1 MPPGNCFAPDLPGE
15 PPVDEP
21 IRSRVDA
28 RLALLFPE
36 GCARVLLI
44 NPPVI
49 PEGEFDPSVARL
61 KRYPVFPPY
70 GLGILNRE
78 LKKSGYATSL
88 VDLNHAVFANSCEY
102 STWKEV
108 LRERFERFA
117 PQACAISCMYSISH
131 PSLKAV
137 ARACKE
143 LNGAMPVVAGGVHPT
158 ATPEVVLRD
167 CRDIDLVMLVE
178 GETTFVDLLD
188 RVNGRKPPEVLRQVS
203 TLIGD
208 EFVVLDDRRVE
219 TEIDEPPDFEDLP
232 IGEYHALGKIGAYH
246 NILPADAR
254 VSTMLS
260 NRGCRGSC
268 VFCSVKA
275 FYGGSRVRMRS
286 VPAVVDEM
294 ARLKERHG
302 ITHFMWLDDDLL
314 FDEARA
320 LRLFREISERRLGIT
335 WDASNG
341 VVASS
346 ITPGIAEAARDSG
359 CIGLTIGIESG
370 NPEILRSVRK
380 PSGIHHYRRASEVL
394 HSHPGIF
401 TKGFLMLGFRGETVG
416 RIRDTIDLARELSL
430 DWYPIQILTPFPAT
444 GVRRQLEEEGLM
456 APEDI
461 NARFFL
467 GTTGGQRRR
476 EAEEKVVAREF
487 SDPFSGDPG
496 RIPTPEELK
505 DLWFVM
511 DYRVNYEKIL
521 TEDRPVKLA
530 MLRRMLRDV
539 CERVPENPLATL
551 YLGIVEEKLGNAEA
565 AREEKRRAAEYLCA
579 SDFWRRRFMILDLH
593 RLM

>member
-1 MPPGNCFAPDLPGE
+1 MDKST
-15 PPVDEP
+15 
-21 IRSRVDA
+21 RSRVDA
-28 RLALLFPE
+28 RLTRLFPK
-36 GCARVLLI
+36 GCVRVLLI

-49 PEGEFDPSVARL
+49 PEEEFDPSVARL

-70 GLGILNRE
+70 GLGIINRE
-78 LKKSGYATSL
+78 LKKRGYATSL
-88 VDLNHAVFANSCEY
+88 VDLNHAVFANGCEY
-102 STWKEV
+102 SAWKET
-108 LRERFERFA
+108 LRQRVERFA
-117 PQACAISCMYSISH
+117 PQVCAISCMYSMTH

-137 ARACKE
+137 AAACKE
-143 LNGAMPVVAGGVHPT
+143 VNGAVPVVAGGVHPT
-158 ATPEVVLRD
+158 ASPEVVLKD
-167 CRDIDLVMLVE
+167 CREIDFVMLVE
-178 GETTFVDLLD
+178 GENTFADLLD
-188 RVNGRKPPEVLRQVS
+188 RVNGRRSPGVLRQVA
-203 TLIGD
+203 TLVGD
-208 EFVVLDDRRVE
+208 EYVVLDDRRVE

-232 IGEYHALGKIGAYH
+232 IGDYHALGKIGAYH
-246 NILPADAR
+246 NILPDDAN

-294 ARLKERHG
+294 ARLKDRHG

-314 FDEARA
+314 FDEKRA

-346 ITPGIAEAARDSG
+346 ITPAIVEAALDSG

-370 NPEILRSVRK
+370 NPEILRSIRK
-380 PSGIHHYRRASEVL
+380 PSGIHHYRLAAEVL
-394 HSHPGIF
+394 RSHPGIF
-401 TKGFLMLGFRGETVG
+401 TKGFLMLGFRDETVG
-416 RIRDTIDLARELSL
+416 RIRDTIDLARELAL
-430 DWYPIQILTPFPAT
+430 DWYPIQILTPIPAT

-456 APEDI
+456 APEGI
-461 NARFFL
+461 NSRFFL

-476 EAEEKVVAREF
+476 EVDEKVLAREF
-487 SDPFSGDPG
+487 TDPFLGDPG

-521 TEDRPVKLA
+521 SEERPVKLA
-530 MLRRMLRDV
+530 MLRRMLRDI

-551 YLGIVEEKLGNAEA
+551 FLGIVEEKLGNAEA
-565 AREEKRRAAEYLCA
+565 AREEKQRAAGYLCA
-579 SDFWRRRFMILDLH
+579 SDFWRRRFVILNLH
-593 RLM
+593 RLMWRHENG

>member
-1 MPPGNCFAPDLPGE
+1 
-15 PPVDEP
+15 VDNP

-28 RLALLFPE
+28 RLTRLFPE

-44 NPPVI
+44 HPPVI
-49 PEGEFDPSVARL
+49 PEEEFDASVARL

-70 GLGILNRE
+70 GLGIINRE
-78 LKKSGYATSL
+78 LKKRGYATSL
-88 VDLNHAVFANSCEY
+88 VDLNHAVFANGCEY
-102 STWKEV
+102 SAWKKI

-117 PQACAISCMYSISH
+117 PQVCAISCMYSMTH

-137 ARACKE
+137 AAACKE
-143 LNGAMPVVAGGVHPT
+143 LNGAVTVVAGGVHPT
-158 ATPEVVLRD
+158 ASPEVVLRD
-167 CRDIDLVMLVE
+167 CRELDFVMLVE

-188 RVNGRKPPEVLRQVS
+188 RVNGRSSPETLRQVA

-208 EFVVLDDRRVE
+208 EYAVLDDRRVE

-232 IGEYHALGKIGAYH
+232 IGGYHALGKIGAYH
-246 NILPADAR
+246 NILPADAN

-314 FDEARA
+314 FDEERA
-320 LRLFREISERRLGIT
+320 LRLFREISGRRLGIT

-346 ITPGIAEAARDSG
+346 ITPRIAEAARDSG

-370 NPEILRSVRK
+370 NPEILRSIRK
-380 PSGIHHYRRASEVL
+380 PSGIRHYRRAAEVL
-394 HSHPGIF
+394 RSHPGIF
-401 TKGFLMLGFRGETVG
+401 TKGFLMLGFRDETVG
-416 RIRDTIDLARELSL
+416 RIRDTIDLARELAL

-476 EAEEKVVAREF
+476 EADEKMVAREF
-487 SDPFSGDPG
+487 TDPFSAPPG

-530 MLRRMLRDV
+530 MLRLMLRDI
-539 CERVPENPLATL
+539 CDRVPENPLATL

-565 AREEKRRAAEYLCA
+565 AREEKQRAAVYLCA
-579 SDFWRRRFMILDLH
+579 SDFWRRRFLTLDLH